1 MKQELMKK
9 IDNRA
14 IFIFVKLLLMMIVPV
29 TEWLGQKLGFTLFES
44 WAIGAVSYIVMRE
57 VLEDLFTIIDLGN
70 LKQYYNSLYESI
82 INEEEES

>member
-1 MKQELMKK
+1 MEKELMKK

-70 LKQYYNSLYESI
+70 LKEHYRALYESI
-82 INEEEES
+82 TDEEEES